1 MKTKAVIDSSTL
13 ISLAKI
19 DALGVLQEMDC
30 EIICPEEVYQECVVV
45 GALNGRVDAV
55 QIKRLFDEKT
65 VSTKTVEVKE
75 RIPGLSPVD
84 CMVLALAIQE
94 KPVIVFAND
103 TKLARRIELA
113 GFDARGSPD
122 ILLRMKRTGVLDDK
136 RYASLIKLLGTK
148 MRLSA
153 SNVEKYLEAEK

>member
-1 MKTKAVIDSSTL
+1 MKMKAIIDSSTL

-19 DALGVLQEMDC
+19 DALWVFNEMEC
-30 EIICPEEVYQECVVV
+30 EMICPDEVYRECVVM
-45 GALNGRVDAV
+45 GSLNGRVDAV

-65 VSTKTVEVKE
+65 VSAKTVEVKE
-75 RIPGLSPVD
+75 RIPGLSTVD
-84 CMVLALAIQE
+84 CMVLALAVQE
-94 KPVIVFAND
+94 KPGIVFAND

-122 ILLRMKRTGVLDDK
+122 ILLRMKRKGILDDK
-136 RYASLIKLLGTK
+136 GYSSLIKLVGTK